1 MSQVVKAEAMAL
13 VINVL
18 FPALGNPWKQT
29 KDCKQPIFF
38 PSIVKII
45 FSSGGV

>member
-1 MSQVVKAEAMAL
+1 MAL

-18 FPALGNPWKQT
+18 LPAFGNPWKQT
-29 KDCKQPIFF
+29 NDWAQPIFL

-45 FSSGGV
+45 FSSGG